1 MGRGGKGEPGKGIRR
16 VVGFKGEGG
25 CGVVGVGGD

>member
-1 MGRGGKGEPGKGIRR
+1 MRRVRRMGRGGKGEPGKGIRR

-25 CGVVGVGGD
+25 G